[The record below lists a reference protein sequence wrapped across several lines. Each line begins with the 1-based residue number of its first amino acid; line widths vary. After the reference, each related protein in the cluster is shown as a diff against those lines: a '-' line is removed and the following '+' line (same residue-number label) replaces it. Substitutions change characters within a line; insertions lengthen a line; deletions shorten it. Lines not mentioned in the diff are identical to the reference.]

1 MAAAATVYDATAR
14 ESVAAQTEFEL
25 RRAPARLARWR
36 LATLD
41 WLLRQLEEL
50 RLSGDGLFSLELRTL
65 IVAFAAAHDPVL
77 FEELADTSASQ
88 LNQVHDA
95 VFDAQ
100 GRVMIEL
107 SELRHTPSGKTS
119 SDCSANRITRTK
131 RWQPDAA

>member
-1 MAAAATVYDATAR
+1 MAQAETVYAVTAL
-14 ESVAAQTEFEL
+14 ESVEAQTVFEL
-25 RRAPARLARWR
+25 RRAPERLAQWR

-50 RLSGDGLFSLELRTL
+50 RLSGDGQFSTELRTL

-77 FEELADTSASQ
+77 FEELADTSAGQ

-107 SELRHTPSGKTS
+107 SELRHTPSWR
-119 SDCSANRITRTK
+119 DVERLLSAANHED
-131 RWQPDAA
+131 QEAAA

>member
-1 MAAAATVYDATAR
+1 MAPAATVYDATAL

-25 RRAPARLARWR
+25 RRAPERLARWR

-50 RLSGDGLFSLELRTL
+50 RLSGDGLFPTELRTL
-65 IVAFAAAHDPVL
+65 IVSFAAAHDPVL
-77 FEELADTSASQ
+77 LEELADTSASR

-100 GRVMIEL
+100 GRVMSEL
-107 SELRHTPSGKTS
+107 SELRHTPSWRDVERLLSEATHEDQGV
-119 SDCSANRITRTK
+119 
-131 RWQPDAA
+131 AA

>member
-1 MAAAATVYDATAR
+1 MAQADTVYTATAL
-14 ESVAAQTEFEL
+14 ESVEAQTVFEL
-25 RRAPARLARWR
+25 HQAPERLAQWR

-50 RLSGDGLFSLELRTL
+50 RLSGDGLFPAELRTL
-65 IVAFAAAHDPVL
+65 IVSFAAAHDPLL
-77 FEELADTSASQ
+77 FEELADTLASQ

-107 SELRHTPSGKTS
+107 SELRHTPSWR
-119 SDCSANRITRTK
+119 DVERLLSAANHED
-131 RWQPDAA
+131 QAAAA

>member
-1 MAAAATVYDATAR
+1 MAQAVTVYAATAL
-14 ESVAAQTEFEL
+14 ESVEAQTVFEL
-25 RRAPARLARWR
+25 RQAPERLAHWR

-50 RLSGDGLFSLELRTL
+50 RLSGDGLFTTELRTL

-107 SELRHTPSGKTS
+107 SELRHTPSWRNVERLLS
-119 SDCSANRITRTK
+119 QANRED
-131 RWQPDAA
+131 QEVAA

>member
-1 MAAAATVYDATAR
+1 MAPAVTVYDATAL

-25 RRAPARLARWR
+25 RRAPERLARWR

-50 RLSGDGLFSLELRTL
+50 RLAGDGLFPTELRTL
-65 IVAFAAAHDPVL
+65 IVSFAAAHDPEL
-77 FEELADTSASQ
+77 LEELADTSASQ

-100 GRVMIEL
+100 GRVMVEL
-107 SELRHTPSGKTS
+107 SELRKTPSWRDVERLLTE
-119 SDCSANRITRTK
+119 ANRDDREV
-131 RWQPDAA
+131 AA

>member
-1 MAAAATVYDATAR
+1 MMAPAATVYAATTL
-14 ESVAAQTEFEL
+14 ESVAAETEIEL
-25 RRAPARLARWR
+25 RRAPERLARWR

-50 RLSGDGLFSLELRTL
+50 RLSGDGLFPAELRTL
-65 IVAFAAAHDPVL
+65 IVSFAAAHDPL
-77 FEELADTSASQ
+77 LYEELADTLASQ

-107 SELRHTPSGKTS
+107 SELRHSPSWRDVERLLSEATPEDQGV
-119 SDCSANRITRTK
+119 
-131 RWQPDAA
+131 AA

>member
-1 MAAAATVYDATAR
+1 MAQADTVYTATAL
-14 ESVAAQTEFEL
+14 ESVEAQTVFEL
-25 RRAPARLARWR
+25 HQAPERLAQWR

-50 RLSGDGLFSLELRTL
+50 RLSGGGLFPAELRTL
-65 IVAFAAAHDPVL
+65 IVSFAAAHDPLL
-77 FEELADTSASQ
+77 FEELADTLASQ

-107 SELRHTPSGKTS
+107 SELRHTPSWR
-119 SDCSANRITRTK
+119 DVERLLSAANHED
-131 RWQPDAA
+131 QAAAA

>member
-1 MAAAATVYDATAR
+1 MAQAETVYAATAL
-14 ESVAAQTEFEL
+14 ESVEALTVFEL
-25 RRAPARLARWR
+25 RRAPERLAHWR

-50 RLSGDGLFSLELRTL
+50 RLTGDGLFSTELRTL
-65 IVAFAAAHDPVL
+65 IVAFAAAHDPEL
-77 FEELADTSASQ
+77 FEELAETSAGH

-107 SELRHTPSGKTS
+107 SELRHTPSWRDVERLLSEATHE
-119 SDCSANRITRTK
+119 D
-131 RWQPDAA
+131 QEVAA

>member
-1 MAAAATVYDATAR
+1 MASTATGYAATAL
-14 ESVAAQTEFEL
+14 ESVEAQTVFEL
-25 RRAPARLARWR
+25 RRAPERLAHWR

-50 RLSGDGLFSLELRTL
+50 RLSGDGLFPAELRTL

-107 SELRHTPSGKTS
+107 SEIRHTPSWRDVERLLS
-119 SDCSANRITRTK
+119 EANHED
-131 RWQPDAA
+131 QEVA